1 MKTLGEKV
9 IRSLGLLSAIV
20 LVHCASSVPL
30 TTEFQARSADK
41 AKVQKAAAIFGLGT
55 KHQHKPIQY
64 QIFDSNGTL
73 ASNKIVARYRDKGG
87 NVDFTLK
94 LRFDYNESML
104 KVLSQCFIDQKVEI
118 NRYSDQTSPVIE
130 LAFQRSYKKE
140 DLGMEKKAS
149 LTEAQIL
156 ERFKYLQDDI
166 KMQTALLSEQ
176 HPEFFEYYEELTDST
191 KKNFEI
197 ISQKM
202 KIVAD
207 SKVLTWKKTSA
218 FQRDRWTVG
227 AWKSYPEVVIEVTHS
242 DQPSMEISTRM
253 EGDIA
258 DKSFFGD
265 LRLSGL
271 QI

>member
-1 MKTLGEKV
+1 MRVWGEKT
-9 IRSLGLLSAIV
+9 IRALGLLSAV
-20 LVHCASSVPL
+20 ALSHCASSVPL
-30 TTEFQARSADK
+30 TTEFQARSSDRT
-41 AKVQKAAAIFGLGT
+41 KVQKASEIFQL
-55 KHQHKPIQY
+55 KNKKFNPIHY
-64 QIFDSNGTL
+64 QIFDSNGIF
-73 ASNKIVARYRDKGG
+73 ASNKIVARYRDKGN

-118 NRYSDQTSPVIE
+118 NRYSDQPNPVIE

-140 DLGMEKKAS
+140 DMGMEKTKALS
-149 LTEAQIL
+149 EAQIL
-156 ERFKYLQDDI
+156 EQFENLQNNI
-166 KMQTALLSEQ
+166 KMQTALLAEQ
-176 HPEFFEYYEELTDST
+176 NPEFFDHFEDFTDGA

-197 ISQKM
+197 VSK
-202 KIVAD
+202 KINLV
-207 SKVLTWKKTSA
+207 SNSNVSTWKKTST
-218 FQRDRWTVG
+218 FQRDRWSIG
-227 AWKSYPEVVIEVTHS
+227 AWKTYPEVVIEVTHS
-242 DQPSMEISTRM
+242 DQPSMEISTRL